1 MAGEDDQRPGQ
12 LVHALFASTAGERPD
27 LAEIMALGQDHR
39 ACYTHPRSAGIHGML
54 TMTGAGKIDRRLL
67 LKSVTPHV

>member
-1 MAGEDDQRPGQ
+1 LAGEDDQRPGQ

-27 LAEIMALGQDHR
+27 PAAIMALGQDHR
-39 ACYTHPRSAGIHGML
+39 AGYTHPRSAGIRAVL

-67 LKSVTPHV
+67 LKSVTAHV